1 MNIYDILKELDIRYE
16 EIEHKAI
23 YTAEEA
29 LQENIANRIDGI
41 GCKNLFVKS
50 KNKYYLIFIKAEKR
64 AELKLVAELLN
75 ETRLSFA
82 SEKELKDILNLTIG
96 SVTPFGLVND
106 RENLVTLLIDKELE
120 NQKVLVHPNVNTKT
134 VSIQLSDLIKLI
146 EHIKHQYILF

>member
-64 AELKLVAELLN
+64 AEQKLVAELLK

-82 SEKELKDILNLTIG
+82 SEKELKNILNLTIG

-134 VSIQLSDLIKLI
+134 VSIQLSDLIKLV
-146 EHIKHQYILF
+146 EYIKHQYILF

>member
-134 VSIQLSDLIKLI
+134 VSIQLSDLIKLV

>member
-16 EIEHKAI
+16 EIEHKAT

-106 RENLVTLLIDKELE
+106 RENLVALLIDKELE

-134 VSIQLSDLIKLI
+134 VSIQLSDLIKLV

>member
-106 RENLVTLLIDKELE
+106 RGNLVTLLIDKELE

>member
-16 EIEHKAI
+16 EIEHKAV
-23 YTAEEA
+23 YTIEEA
-29 LQENIANRIDGI
+29 MQEDIPSKIEGI
-41 GCKNLFVKS
+41 ECKNLFVKS

-120 NQKVLVHPNVNTKT
+120 NQKVLVHPNVNIKT
-134 VSIQLSDLIKLI
+134 VSIQLSDLIKLV
-146 EHIKHQYILF
+146 EYIKHQYILF

>member
-134 VSIQLSDLIKLI
+134 VSIQLSDLIKLV
-146 EHIKHQYILF
+146 EYIKHQYILF

>member
-1 MNIYDILKELDIRYE
+1 MILKELDIRYE

-134 VSIQLSDLIKLI
+134 VSIQLSDLIKLV
-146 EHIKHQYILF
+146 EYIKHQYILF

>member
-16 EIEHKAI
+16 EIEHKAT

-134 VSIQLSDLIKLI
+134 VSIQLSDLIKLV

>member
-64 AELKLVAELLN
+64 AELKIVAELLN

-134 VSIQLSDLIKLI
+134 VSIQLSDLIKLV
-146 EHIKHQYILF
+146 EYIKHQYILF

>member
-82 SEKELKDILNLTIG
+82 SEKELKDILDLTVG

-134 VSIQLSDLIKLI
+134 VSIQLSDLIKLV

>member
-29 LQENIANRIDGI
+29 LQENIANRVDGI

>member
-82 SEKELKDILNLTIG
+82 SEKELKNILNLTIG

>member
-82 SEKELKDILNLTIG
+82 SEKELKDILDLTVG

-106 RENLVTLLIDKELE
+106 RDNLVTLLIDKELE

-134 VSIQLSDLIKLI
+134 VSIQLSDLIKLV

>member
-16 EIEHKAI
+16 EIEHKAT

-106 RENLVTLLIDKELE
+106 RDNLVTLLIDKELE

-134 VSIQLSDLIKLI
+134 VSIQLSDLIKLV

>member
-1 MNIYDILKELDIRYE
+1 M
-16 EIEHKAI
+16 
-23 YTAEEA
+23 
-29 LQENIANRIDGI
+29 
-41 GCKNLFVKS
+41 
-50 KNKYYLIFIKAEKR
+50 
-64 AELKLVAELLN
+64 LN

-134 VSIQLSDLIKLI
+134 VSIQLSDLIKLV
-146 EHIKHQYILF
+146 EYIKHQYILF

>member
-82 SEKELKDILNLTIG
+82 SEKDLKDILDLTVG

-106 RENLVTLLIDKELE
+106 RDNLVTLLIDKELE

-134 VSIQLSDLIKLI
+134 VSIQLSDLIK
-146 EHIKHQYILF
+146 

>member
-64 AELKLVAELLN
+64 AELKLVEELLN

-134 VSIQLSDLIKLI
+134 VSIQLSDLIKLV

>member
-16 EIEHKAI
+16 EIEHKDI

-106 RENLVTLLIDKELE
+106 RGNLVTLLIDKELE

-134 VSIQLSDLIKLI
+134 VSIQLSDLIKLV
-146 EHIKHQYILF
+146 EYIKHQYILF